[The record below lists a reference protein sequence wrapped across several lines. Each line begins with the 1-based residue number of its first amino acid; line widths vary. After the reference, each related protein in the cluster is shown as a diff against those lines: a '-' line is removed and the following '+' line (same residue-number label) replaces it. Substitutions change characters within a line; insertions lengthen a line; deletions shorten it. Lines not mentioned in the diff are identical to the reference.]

1 MDPLFKCK
9 YCEVRQHSKS
19 SLNEHRKNDHPETYK
34 IICHQCGLQFGDRSA
49 YCKHNSQIHKNI
61 KFTCGQCDY
70 KGTTKHNLDKHIE
83 SAHNNVTFQ
92 CETCSKP
99 FKYATNLQKH
109 KRNNEKCSN

>member
-1 MDPLFKCK
+1 MNIEKMTIQK
-9 YCEVRQHSKS
+9 HTNSSAINVVYCMLIKVPIVNTI
-19 SLNEHRKNDHPETYK
+19 LT
-34 IICHQCGLQFGDRSA
+34 
-49 YCKHNSQIHKNI
+49 NI
-61 KFTCGQCDY
+61 KFTCGQCHY
-70 KGTTKHNLDKHIE
+70 KGTTKQNLGKHIE